1 MQPLQ
6 PSSQSG
12 DGPDPVPG
20 TIWVRKQDDSSS
32 LLIASLRSRLA
43 QACVQIDTL
52 RRQSEDNALRV
63 DFLQHALEL
72 ERARSRRAVREFRDL
87 CALDGTGAART
98 EHGSPRIDAGSES
111 GAA

>member
-12 DGPDPVPG
+12 DGSDPVPG
-20 TIWVRKQDDSSS
+20 TIRVQNQDDSLS

-87 CALDGTGAART
+87 RALHGTGPARSND
-98 EHGSPRIDAGSES
+98 GSSRTDAGSET

>member
-6 PSSQSG
+6 PPSQSG
-12 DGPDPVPG
+12 DGSDSVPSS
-20 TIWVRKQDDSSS
+20 IRVQNQDDSSS

-87 CALDGTGAART
+87 RALNGTEAARPDD
-98 EHGSPRIDAGSES
+98 GSPRTDAGSEN

>member
-1 MQPLQ
+1 M
-6 PSSQSG
+6 
-12 DGPDPVPG
+12 
-20 TIWVRKQDDSSS
+20 
-32 LLIASLRSRLA
+32 IASLRSRLA

-87 CALDGTGAART
+87 CTLHDTGTART
-98 EHGSPRIDAGSES
+98 DEGSTRTDAGSEN